1 MRDVLSCESAVGQ
14 EWARLLPEA
23 GLTSAKSLQVKT
35 PPAAPPSPSCLAYL
49 DCAMARLME
58 CGDSAEPEAE
68 VLMESAEPDA
78 RAPRASTRTWA
89 VSALLLVALVAA
101 GLLYNVS
108 GHPFTLRGAP
118 EQVLGFSGD
127 GSFTCGQMKCTP
139 GSICCGGTECC
150 SAGSECCGG
159 TCLAAGGICCRNRT
173 DTPLLCTPGTHCC
186 GKETDTA
193 QCCTTGCADGP
204 FVACKF
210 QT

>member
-1 MRDVLSCESAVGQ
+1 MHPQKAFRSR
-14 EWARLLPEA
+14 RLQL
-23 GLTSAKSLQVKT
+23 LR
-35 PPAAPPSPSCLAYL
+35 PPAWRSLECT
-49 DCAMARLME
+49 MARLME
-58 CGDSAEPEAE
+58 CGDSIEAEAE

-78 RAPRASTRTWA
+78 PAPRASTRTWA
-89 VSALLLVALVAA
+89 VSALLLVALLAT
-101 GLLYNVS
+101 GLLYSVS
-108 GHPFTLRGAP
+108 GHAFTLRGAP
-118 EQVLGFSGD
+118 EQVLGFSD
-127 GSFTCGQMKCTP
+127 GSFTCGQMRCTP

-186 GKETDTA
+186 GKGTDTA

-204 FVACKF
+204 FVACKL